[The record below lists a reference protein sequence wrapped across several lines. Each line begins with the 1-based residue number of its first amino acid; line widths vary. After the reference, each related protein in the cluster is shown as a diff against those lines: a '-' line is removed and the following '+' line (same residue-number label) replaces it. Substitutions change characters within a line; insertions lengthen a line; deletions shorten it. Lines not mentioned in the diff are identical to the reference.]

1 MQTEDP
7 AHASALLGRR
17 IHEIRT
23 KRGWSLAEVSRRT
36 GLSRAYINALERGQ
50 SRRPGADAIRRLED
64 VLGPLVAPPVVEGVP
79 DGLAHLA
86 RERNLPS
93 SEVRALASLR
103 IGGRQPV
110 SQERWRFIYDALMA
124 SEAMDPGSSVPEGN
138 AGPRKE
144 G

>member
-7 AHASALLGRR
+7 AQASVELGRR
-17 IHEIRT
+17 IHEIRS

-36 GLSRAYINALERGQ
+36 GLSRAYINTLEHGN
-50 SRRPGADAIRRLED
+50 SRRPGADTIRRLED

-79 DGLAHLA
+79 PGLAHLA
-86 RERNLPS
+86 RERNLPT

-103 IGGRQPV
+103 IGGRQPI
-110 SQERWRFIYDALMA
+110 SQERWRFIYDAITA
-124 SEAMDPGSSVPEGN
+124 SEAMDPGSSMPDED